1 MGSFAADTEL
11 QEENSRL
18 RATLSRDWDI
28 WGPNGGY
35 IASIALRAAGKM
47 APPDHRPATF
57 SCQYLSAG
65 QFAIVDIDVEA
76 VRKGRNAWCQNVVL
90 TQNGKRVLQAQ
101 VWTTNKSEGPAKF
114 DRKMP
119 AVARPQ
125 MLKTWRELYPDDE
138 PHTFWTH
145 FDAKPV
151 KPVTWESFDE
161 RGSVLEE
168 WYRFRDFPPT
178 DDLWLDNARALLLI
192 DTIQWPSWHRGLQEM
207 PDYVAPSLD
216 VSVWFHQ
223 PPGRSEWLL
232 GDARAD
238 AASAGLIHGNVHIW
252 SEDGRLVAS
261 GGSNMLHVPTSR

>member
-1 MGSFAADTEL
+1 VGSFSADTRIR
-11 QEENSRL
+11 EENGKL
-18 RATLSRDWDI
+18 LATLSRDWDI

-65 QFAIVDIDVEA
+65 QFANVEIDVEP

-101 VWTTNKSEGPAKF
+101 VWTTNKADGPAKI
-114 DRKMP
+114 DRAMP
-119 AVARPQ
+119 HVTAPSA
-125 MLKTWRELYPDDE
+125 LKTWREINPDE
-138 PHTFWTH
+138 TPHNFWAH

-151 KPVTWESFDE
+151 KPATWKAYDE

-168 WYRFRDFPPT
+168 WYRFKDFPHT
-178 DDLWLDNARALLLI
+178 DDLWLDNARALLLV
-192 DTIQWPSWHRGLQEM
+192 DTIQWPSWHRGLKTK

-216 VSVWFHQ
+216 VTVWFHTA
-223 PPGRSEWLL
+223 PGKSEWLL
-232 GDARAD
+232 GHARAD
-238 AASAGLIHGNVHIW
+238 AAAGGLIHGNVHIW
-252 SEDGRLVAS
+252 SDDGRLIAS
-261 GGSNMLHVPTSR
+261 GGSNMLHVARQG